1 MNNLSHLP
9 PITPPPSYQNI
20 QSNRPNYNNN
30 DNITNLYNHYL
41 SQRSQSANE
50 PSNVMIMNE
59 IKSIKQILKNQFENQ
74 NELQSKIID
83 YNKIISQQ
91 ENIIRLNNLK
101 LSEHDTKLT
110 DILLSFSNFLKYQ
123 EKTNSILN
131 SCQENINNNL
141 VKKNELSEFKNF
153 VVEFKQNLEEQ
164 IQGIYHFKSD
174 LLIKLSE
181 IKEENKNYQQYTIDK
196 IKSIQSQSDN
206 SIMKFQ
212 NDNLQNFKSQK
223 DLLNAQIAQV
233 KGLIQLVEMNIN
245 EESKSRKFSI
255 NKFYSDL
262 KQNTDMIDEKF
273 AKYEKS
279 ALETEKNLINLSK
292 DYLTG
297 FQELISKQK
306 DKFETE
312 MKSLRSLF
320 EASLVKS
327 KNEYELNVQSLQDN
341 ITSLQE
347 AINEHKANIDEIDV
361 FVKENIKDMNM
372 KTDEADNRTKASK
385 LVVDALSKEYVNIM
399 NKANEMIKNKINEFT
414 SDYSKKMDQILNEIK
429 IENKIINDDNEKKIK
444 DLFDK
449 SSQIQSALNNYVS
462 SAKGEFNEEEK
473 AKIEEKIK
481 ELSNILFGMENK
493 IKEEITNN
501 NEETKDTLFQKIN
514 SISTSIND
522 YLSKKVEII
531 QNDLKAHLDNYDKIS
546 EGKIQSNLVESE
558 NRIMERYDKEIIQIK
573 EAIEKL
579 ILQQEGEEN
588 LNKMNNSINP
598 NKSSKLINN

>member
-9 PITPPPSYQNI
+9 PITPPPTYQNI
-20 QSNRPNYNNN
+20 QPNRPSYSNN
-30 DNITNLYNHYL
+30 DNISNLYNQYL

-50 PSNVMIMNE
+50 PSNIMIMNE
-59 IKSIKQILKNQFENQ
+59 IKSIKQIIKTQFENQ

-123 EKTNSILN
+123 EKTNNILN

-141 VKKNELSEFKNF
+141 VTKKEFSEFKNF
-153 VVEFKQNLEEQ
+153 VVGFKQNLEEQ

-196 IKSIQSQSDN
+196 IKSIQNQSDN

-212 NDNLQNFKSQK
+212 NDNLQNFKNQK
-223 DLLNAQIAQV
+223 DVLNAQITQV
-233 KGLIQLVEMNIN
+233 KGLIQLVELNIN

-255 NKFYSDL
+255 DKFYSDL
-262 KQNTDMIDEKF
+262 KQNTDKIDEKF

-279 ALETEKNLINLSK
+279 ALETEKNLISLSK
-292 DYLTG
+292 DYLSG

-306 DKFETE
+306 EKFETE

-320 EASLVKS
+320 EAGLVKS
-327 KNEYELNVQSLQDN
+327 KNEYELSIQSLQDN

-347 AINEHKANIDEIDV
+347 TINEHKANLDEIDV
-361 FVKENIKDMNM
+361 FVKENIKDMNT
-372 KTDEADNRTKASK
+372 KTDEADNRTKTSK
-385 LVVDALSKEYVNIM
+385 LVVDALSKEHVNIM
-399 NKANEMIKNKINEFT
+399 NKANEMIKNKLDEF
-414 SDYSKKMDQILNEIK
+414 SSEYSKKMDKIFNELK
-429 IENKIINDDNEKKIK
+429 VENKIINDDHEKKIK
-444 DLFDK
+444 DLFDR
-449 SSQIQSALNNYVS
+449 SSQIQSILNNYTS
-462 SAKGEFNEEEK
+462 PSKGEFNEEEK

-481 ELSNILFGMENK
+481 ELSNIVFGMENK
-493 IKEEITNN
+493 FKEEVNN
-501 NEETKDTLFQKIN
+501 KNEETKDTLFQKIN
-514 SISTSIND
+514 SMSASIND
-522 YLSKKVEII
+522 YLSKKVEVI
-531 QNDLKAHLDNYDKIS
+531 QNDLKAHLDKYDKIS

-558 NRIMERYDKEIIQIK
+558 NRIMERYDQEIIQIK

-579 ILQQEGEEN
+579 ILDQQNGEN

>member
-9 PITPPPSYQNI
+9 PITPPPTYQNI
-20 QSNRPNYNNN
+20 QPNRPSYSNN
-30 DNITNLYNHYL
+30 DNISNLYNQYL

-50 PSNVMIMNE
+50 PSNIMIMNE
-59 IKSIKQILKNQFENQ
+59 IKSIKQIIKTQFENQ

-123 EKTNSILN
+123 EKTNNILN

-141 VKKNELSEFKNF
+141 VTKKEFSEFKNF
-153 VVEFKQNLEEQ
+153 VVGFKQNLEEQ

-196 IKSIQSQSDN
+196 IKSIQNQSDN

-212 NDNLQNFKSQK
+212 NDNLQNFKNQK
-223 DLLNAQIAQV
+223 DVLNAQITQV
-233 KGLIQLVEMNIN
+233 KGLIQLVELNIN

-255 NKFYSDL
+255 DKFYSDL
-262 KQNTDMIDEKF
+262 KQNTDKIDEKF

-279 ALETEKNLINLSK
+279 ALETEKNLISLSK
-292 DYLTG
+292 DYLSG

-306 DKFETE
+306 EKFETE

-320 EASLVKS
+320 EAGLVKS
-327 KNEYELNVQSLQDN
+327 KNEYELSIQSLQDN

-347 AINEHKANIDEIDV
+347 TINEHKANLDEIDV
-361 FVKENIKDMNM
+361 FVKENIKDMNT
-372 KTDEADNRTKASK
+372 KTDEADNRTKTSK

-399 NKANEMIKNKINEFT
+399 NKANEMIKNKLDEF
-414 SDYSKKMDQILNEIK
+414 SSEYSKKMDKIFNELK
-429 IENKIINDDNEKKIK
+429 VENKIINDDHEKKIK
-444 DLFDK
+444 DLFDR
-449 SSQIQSALNNYVS
+449 SSQIQSILNNYTS
-462 SAKGEFNEEEK
+462 PSKGEFNEEEK

-481 ELSNILFGMENK
+481 ELSNIVFGMENK
-493 IKEEITNN
+493 FKEEVNN
-501 NEETKDTLFQKIN
+501 KNEETKDTLFQKIN
-514 SISTSIND
+514 SMSASIND
-522 YLSKKVEII
+522 YLSKKVVVI
-531 QNDLKAHLDNYDKIS
+531 QNDLKAHLDKYDKIS

-558 NRIMERYDKEIIQIK
+558 NRIMERYDQEIIQIK

-579 ILQQEGEEN
+579 ILDQQNGEN

>member
-9 PITPPPSYQNI
+9 PITPPPTYQNI
-20 QSNRPNYNNN
+20 QPNRPSYSNN
-30 DNITNLYNHYL
+30 DNISNLYNQYL

-50 PSNVMIMNE
+50 PSNIMIMNE
-59 IKSIKQILKNQFENQ
+59 IKSIKQIIKTQFENQ

-123 EKTNSILN
+123 EKTNNILN

-141 VKKNELSEFKNF
+141 VTKKEFSEFKNF
-153 VVEFKQNLEEQ
+153 VVGFKQNLEEQ

-196 IKSIQSQSDN
+196 IKSIQNQSDN

-212 NDNLQNFKSQK
+212 NDNLQNFKNQK
-223 DLLNAQIAQV
+223 DVLNAQITQV
-233 KGLIQLVEMNIN
+233 KGLIQLVELNIN

-255 NKFYSDL
+255 DKFYSDL
-262 KQNTDMIDEKF
+262 KQNTDKIDEKF

-279 ALETEKNLINLSK
+279 ALETEKNLISLSK
-292 DYLTG
+292 DYLSG

-306 DKFETE
+306 EKFETE

-320 EASLVKS
+320 EAGLVKS
-327 KNEYELNVQSLQDN
+327 KNEYELSIQSLQDN

-347 AINEHKANIDEIDV
+347 TINEHKANLDEIDV
-361 FVKENIKDMNM
+361 FVKENIKDMNT
-372 KTDEADNRTKASK
+372 KTDEADNRTKTSK

-399 NKANEMIKNKINEFT
+399 NKANEMIKNKLDEF
-414 SDYSKKMDQILNEIK
+414 SSEYSKKMDKIFNELK
-429 IENKIINDDNEKKIK
+429 VENKIINDDHEKKIK
-444 DLFDK
+444 DLFDR
-449 SSQIQSALNNYVS
+449 SSQIQSILNNYTS
-462 SAKGEFNEEEK
+462 PSKGEFNEEEK

-481 ELSNILFGMENK
+481 ELSNIVFGMENK
-493 IKEEITNN
+493 LKEEVNN
-501 NEETKDTLFQKIN
+501 KNEETKDTLFQKIN
-514 SISTSIND
+514 SMSASIND
-522 YLSKKVEII
+522 YLSKKVVVI
-531 QNDLKAHLDNYDKIS
+531 QNDLKAHLDKYDKIS

-558 NRIMERYDKEIIQIK
+558 NRIMERYDQEIIQIK

-579 ILQQEGEEN
+579 ILDQQNGEN

>member
-9 PITPPPSYQNI
+9 PITPPPTYQNI
-20 QSNRPNYNNN
+20 QPNRPSYSNN
-30 DNITNLYNHYL
+30 DNISNLYNQYL

-50 PSNVMIMNE
+50 PSNIMIMNE
-59 IKSIKQILKNQFENQ
+59 IKSIKQIIKTQFENQ

-123 EKTNSILN
+123 EKTNNILN

-141 VKKNELSEFKNF
+141 VTKEEFSEFKNF
-153 VVEFKQNLEEQ
+153 VVGFKQNLEEQ

-196 IKSIQSQSDN
+196 IKSIQNQSDN

-212 NDNLQNFKSQK
+212 NDNLQNFKNQK
-223 DLLNAQIAQV
+223 DVLNAQITQV
-233 KGLIQLVEMNIN
+233 KGLIQLVELNIN

-255 NKFYSDL
+255 DKFYSDL
-262 KQNTDMIDEKF
+262 KQNTDKIDEKF

-279 ALETEKNLINLSK
+279 ALETEKNLISLSK
-292 DYLTG
+292 DYLSG

-306 DKFETE
+306 EKFETE

-320 EASLVKS
+320 EAGLVKS
-327 KNEYELNVQSLQDN
+327 KNEYELSIQSLQDN

-347 AINEHKANIDEIDV
+347 TINEHKANLDEIDV
-361 FVKENIKDMNM
+361 FVKENIKDMNT
-372 KTDEADNRTKASK
+372 KTDEADNRTKTSK

-399 NKANEMIKNKINEFT
+399 NKANEMIKNRLDEFS
-414 SDYSKKMDQILNEIK
+414 SDYSKKMDKIFNELK
-429 IENKIINDDNEKKIK
+429 VENKIINDDHEKKIK
-444 DLFDK
+444 DLFDR
-449 SSQIQSALNNYVS
+449 SSQIQSILNNYTS
-462 SAKGEFNEEEK
+462 PSKGEFNEEEK

-493 IKEEITNN
+493 LKEEVNN
-501 NEETKDTLFQKIN
+501 KNEETKDTLFQKIN
-514 SISTSIND
+514 SMSTSIND
-522 YLSKKVEII
+522 YLSKKVEVI
-531 QNDLKAHLDNYDKIS
+531 QNDLKAHLDKYDKIS

-558 NRIMERYDKEIIQIK
+558 NRIMERYDQEIIQIK

-579 ILQQEGEEN
+579 ILDQQNGEN

>member
-9 PITPPPSYQNI
+9 PITPPPTYQNI
-20 QSNRPNYNNN
+20 QPNRPSYSNN
-30 DNITNLYNHYL
+30 DNISNLYNQYL

-50 PSNVMIMNE
+50 PSNIMIMNE
-59 IKSIKQILKNQFENQ
+59 IKSIKQIIKTQFENQ

-123 EKTNSILN
+123 EKTNNILN

-141 VKKNELSEFKNF
+141 VTKKEFSEFKNF
-153 VVEFKQNLEEQ
+153 VVGFKQNLEEQ

-196 IKSIQSQSDN
+196 IKSIQNQSDN

-212 NDNLQNFKSQK
+212 NDNLQNFKNQK
-223 DLLNAQIAQV
+223 DVLNAQITQV
-233 KGLIQLVEMNIN
+233 KGLIQLVELNIN

-255 NKFYSDL
+255 DKFYSDL
-262 KQNTDMIDEKF
+262 KQNTDKIDEKF

-279 ALETEKNLINLSK
+279 ALETEKNLISLSK
-292 DYLTG
+292 DYLSG

-306 DKFETE
+306 EKFETE

-320 EASLVKS
+320 EAGLVKS
-327 KNEYELNVQSLQDN
+327 KNEYELTIQSLQDN

-347 AINEHKANIDEIDV
+347 TINEHKANLDEIDV
-361 FVKENIKDMNM
+361 FVKENIKDMNT
-372 KTDEADNRTKASK
+372 KTDEADNRTKTSK

-399 NKANEMIKNKINEFT
+399 NKANEMIKNKLDEF
-414 SDYSKKMDQILNEIK
+414 SSEYSKKMDKIFNELK
-429 IENKIINDDNEKKIK
+429 VENKIINDDHEKKIK
-444 DLFDK
+444 DLFDR
-449 SSQIQSALNNYVS
+449 SSQIQSILNNYTS
-462 SAKGEFNEEEK
+462 PSKGEFNEEEK

-481 ELSNILFGMENK
+481 ELSNIVFGMENK
-493 IKEEITNN
+493 FKEEVNN
-501 NEETKDTLFQKIN
+501 KNEETKDTLFQKIN
-514 SISTSIND
+514 SMSASIND
-522 YLSKKVEII
+522 YLSKKVEVI
-531 QNDLKAHLDNYDKIS
+531 QNDLKAHLDKYDKIS

-558 NRIMERYDKEIIQIK
+558 NRIMERYDQEIIQIK

-579 ILQQEGEEN
+579 ILDQQNGEN

>member
-1 MNNLSHLP
+1 
-9 PITPPPSYQNI
+9 
-20 QSNRPNYNNN
+20 
-30 DNITNLYNHYL
+30 
-41 SQRSQSANE
+41 
-50 PSNVMIMNE
+50 MNE
-59 IKSIKQILKNQFENQ
+59 IKSIKQIIKTQFENQ

-123 EKTNSILN
+123 EKTNNILN

-141 VKKNELSEFKNF
+141 VTKKEFSEFKNF
-153 VVEFKQNLEEQ
+153 VVGFKQNLEEQ

-196 IKSIQSQSDN
+196 IKSIQNQSDN

-212 NDNLQNFKSQK
+212 NDNLQNFKNQK
-223 DLLNAQIAQV
+223 DVLNAQITQV
-233 KGLIQLVEMNIN
+233 KGLIQLVELNIN

-255 NKFYSDL
+255 DKFYSDL
-262 KQNTDMIDEKF
+262 KQNTDKIDEKF

-279 ALETEKNLINLSK
+279 ALETEKNLISLSK
-292 DYLTG
+292 DYLSG

-306 DKFETE
+306 EKFETE

-320 EASLVKS
+320 EAGLVKS
-327 KNEYELNVQSLQDN
+327 KNEYELSIQSLQDN

-347 AINEHKANIDEIDV
+347 TINEHKANLDEIDV
-361 FVKENIKDMNM
+361 FVKENIKDMNT
-372 KTDEADNRTKASK
+372 KTDEADNRTKTSK
-385 LVVDALSKEYVNIM
+385 LVVDALSKEHVNIM
-399 NKANEMIKNKINEFT
+399 NKANEMIKNKLDEF
-414 SDYSKKMDQILNEIK
+414 SSEYSKKMDKIFNEIK
-429 IENKIINDDNEKKIK
+429 VENKIINDDHEKKIK
-444 DLFDK
+444 DLFDR
-449 SSQIQSALNNYVS
+449 SSQIQSILNNYTS
-462 SAKGEFNEEEK
+462 PSKGEFNEEEK

-493 IKEEITNN
+493 LKEEVNN
-501 NEETKDTLFQKIN
+501 KNEETKDTLFQKIN
-514 SISTSIND
+514 SMSASIND
-522 YLSKKVEII
+522 YLSKKVEVI
-531 QNDLKAHLDNYDKIS
+531 QNDLKAHLDKYDKIS

-558 NRIMERYDKEIIQIK
+558 NRIMERYDQEIIQIK

-579 ILQQEGEEN
+579 ILDQQNGEN

>member
-9 PITPPPSYQNI
+9 PITPPPTYQNI
-20 QSNRPNYNNN
+20 QPNRPSYSNN
-30 DNITNLYNHYL
+30 DNISNLYNQYL

-50 PSNVMIMNE
+50 PSNIMIMNE
-59 IKSIKQILKNQFENQ
+59 IKSIKQIIKTQFENQ

-123 EKTNSILN
+123 EKTNNILN

-141 VKKNELSEFKNF
+141 VTKEEFSEFKNF
-153 VVEFKQNLEEQ
+153 VVGFKQNLEEQ

-196 IKSIQSQSDN
+196 IKSIQNQSDN

-212 NDNLQNFKSQK
+212 NDNLQNFKNQK
-223 DLLNAQIAQV
+223 DVLNAQITQV
-233 KGLIQLVEMNIN
+233 KGLIQLVELNIN

-255 NKFYSDL
+255 DKFYSDL
-262 KQNTDMIDEKF
+262 KQNTDKIDEKF

-279 ALETEKNLINLSK
+279 ALETEKNLISLSK
-292 DYLTG
+292 DYLSG

-306 DKFETE
+306 EKFETE

-320 EASLVKS
+320 EAGLVKS
-327 KNEYELNVQSLQDN
+327 KNEYELSIQSLQDN

-347 AINEHKANIDEIDV
+347 TINEHKANLDEIDV
-361 FVKENIKDMNM
+361 FVKENIKDMNT
-372 KTDEADNRTKASK
+372 KTDEADNRTKTSK

-399 NKANEMIKNKINEFT
+399 NKANEMIKNKLDEFS
-414 SDYSKKMDQILNEIK
+414 SDYSKKMDKIFNELK
-429 IENKIINDDNEKKIK
+429 VENKIINDDQDKKIK
-444 DLFDK
+444 DLFDR
-449 SSQIQSALNNYVS
+449 SSQIQSILNNYTS
-462 SAKGEFNEEEK
+462 PSKGEFNEEEK

-481 ELSNILFGMENK
+481 ELSNTLFGMENK
-493 IKEEITNN
+493 LKEEVNN
-501 NEETKDTLFQKIN
+501 KNEETKDTLFQKIN
-514 SISTSIND
+514 SMSTSIND
-522 YLSKKVEII
+522 YLSKKVEVI
-531 QNDLKAHLDNYDKIS
+531 QNDLKAHLDKYDKIS

-558 NRIMERYDKEIIQIK
+558 NRIMERYDQEIIQIK

-579 ILQQEGEEN
+579 ILDQQNGEN

>member
-9 PITPPPSYQNI
+9 PITPPPTYQNI
-20 QSNRPNYNNN
+20 QPNRPSYSNN
-30 DNITNLYNHYL
+30 DNISNLYNQYL

-50 PSNVMIMNE
+50 PSNIMIMNE
-59 IKSIKQILKNQFENQ
+59 IKSIKQIIKTQFENQ

-123 EKTNSILN
+123 EKTNNILN

-141 VKKNELSEFKNF
+141 VTKKEFSEFKNF
-153 VVEFKQNLEEQ
+153 VVGFKQNLEEQ

-196 IKSIQSQSDN
+196 IKSIQNQSDN

-212 NDNLQNFKSQK
+212 NDNLQNFKNQK
-223 DLLNAQIAQV
+223 DVLNAQITQV
-233 KGLIQLVEMNIN
+233 KGLIQLVELNIN

-255 NKFYSDL
+255 DKFYSDL
-262 KQNTDMIDEKF
+262 KQNTDKIDEKF

-279 ALETEKNLINLSK
+279 ALETEKNLISLSK
-292 DYLTG
+292 DYLSG

-306 DKFETE
+306 EKFETE

-320 EASLVKS
+320 EAGLVKS
-327 KNEYELNVQSLQDN
+327 KNEYELSIQSLQDN

-347 AINEHKANIDEIDV
+347 TINEHKANLDEIDV
-361 FVKENIKDMNM
+361 FVKENIKDMNT
-372 KTDEADNRTKASK
+372 KTDEADNRTKTSK

-399 NKANEMIKNKINEFT
+399 NKANEMIKNKLDEF
-414 SDYSKKMDQILNEIK
+414 SSEYSKKMDKIFNELK
-429 IENKIINDDNEKKIK
+429 VENKIINDDHEKKIK
-444 DLFDK
+444 DLFDR
-449 SSQIQSALNNYVS
+449 SSQIQSILNNYTS
-462 SAKGEFNEEEK
+462 PSKGEFNEEEK

-493 IKEEITNN
+493 LKEEVNN
-501 NEETKDTLFQKIN
+501 KNEETKDTLFQKIN
-514 SISTSIND
+514 SMSASIND
-522 YLSKKVEII
+522 YLSKKVVVI
-531 QNDLKAHLDNYDKIS
+531 QNDLKAHLDKYDKIS

-558 NRIMERYDKEIIQIK
+558 NRIMERYDQEIIQIK

-579 ILQQEGEEN
+579 ILDQQNGEN

>member
-9 PITPPPSYQNI
+9 PITPPPTYQNI
-20 QSNRPNYNNN
+20 QPNRPSYSNN
-30 DNITNLYNHYL
+30 DNISNLYNQYL

-50 PSNVMIMNE
+50 PSNIMIMNE
-59 IKSIKQILKNQFENQ
+59 IKSIKQIIKTQFENQ

-123 EKTNSILN
+123 EKTNNILN

-141 VKKNELSEFKNF
+141 VTKEEFSEFKNF
-153 VVEFKQNLEEQ
+153 VVGFKQNLEEQ

-196 IKSIQSQSDN
+196 IKSIQNQSDN

-212 NDNLQNFKSQK
+212 NDNLQNFKNQK
-223 DLLNAQIAQV
+223 DVLNAQITQV
-233 KGLIQLVEMNIN
+233 KGLIQLVELNIN

-255 NKFYSDL
+255 DKFYSDL
-262 KQNTDMIDEKF
+262 KQNTDKIDEKF

-279 ALETEKNLINLSK
+279 ALETEKNLISLSK
-292 DYLTG
+292 DYLSG

-306 DKFETE
+306 EKFETE

-320 EASLVKS
+320 EAGLVKS
-327 KNEYELNVQSLQDN
+327 KNEYELSIQSLQDN

-347 AINEHKANIDEIDV
+347 TINEHKANLDEIDV
-361 FVKENIKDMNM
+361 FVKENIKDMNT
-372 KTDEADNRTKASK
+372 KTDEADNRTKTSK

-399 NKANEMIKNKINEFT
+399 NKANEMIKNKLDEFS
-414 SDYSKKMDQILNEIK
+414 SDYSKKMDKIFNELK
-429 IENKIINDDNEKKIK
+429 VENKIINDDQDKKIK
-444 DLFDK
+444 DLFDR
-449 SSQIQSALNNYVS
+449 SSQIQSILNNYTS
-462 SAKGEFNEEEK
+462 PSKGEFNEEEK

-493 IKEEITNN
+493 LKEEVNN
-501 NEETKDTLFQKIN
+501 KNEETKDTLFQKIN
-514 SISTSIND
+514 SMSTSIND
-522 YLSKKVEII
+522 YLSKKVEVI
-531 QNDLKAHLDNYDKIS
+531 QNDLKAHLDKYDKIS

-558 NRIMERYDKEIIQIK
+558 NRIMERYDQEIIQIK

-579 ILQQEGEEN
+579 ILDQQNGEN